1 VNLRRFIYIC
11 AYIIHTYVH
20 ICSDAETNVK
30 DFNVCLRLRKCVLS
44 YTHKLKGESSK
55 DIYVYVYYIYIICTY
70 VCICSQVETNFKEL
84 EGKFKGAKQ
93 LHIHAAAEA
102 EMYRCVCVHAK
113 ESEKF
118 VGVFLSEFVR
128 G

>member
-1 VNLRRFIYIC
+1 MSVSDRDVEKSIC
-11 AYIIHTYVH
+11 
-20 ICSDAETNVK
+20 
-30 DFNVCLRLRKCVLS
+30 VCLCEFVRGLR
-44 YTHKLKGESSK
+44 
-55 DIYVYVYYIYIICTY
+55 VYVCVT
-70 VCICSQVETNFKEL
+70 VCE
-84 EGKFKGAKQ
+84 FKGVMQ
-93 LHIHAAAEA
+93 LHVDAAAEA

>member
-1 VNLRRFIYIC
+1 MYIC
-11 AYIIHTYVH
+11 AYIIHTYMH
-20 ICSDAETNVK
+20 KCSDAETNVK
-30 DFNVCLRLRKCVLS
+30 DFNICLRLRTCVFS
-44 YTHKLKGESSK
+44 YTHKLKGESK
-55 DIYVYVYYIYIICTY
+55 DIYIYVYYKYIIYTY
-70 VCICSQVETNFKEL
+70 ACICSQAETNVKEL

-93 LHIHAAAEA
+93 LHIDAAAEA
-102 EMYRCVCVHAK
+102 EVYRCVCVHAK